1 MRYMDFCFIKGYS
14 VIVNAKSADNHNRT
28 ISQAFCANIK
38 HGLWYVSLL
47 HTPTPPRL
55 LTA

>member
-47 HTPTPPRL
+47 HTPTPPSY
-55 LTA
+55 